1 MIGHHLKEPHMAV
14 RFGQPQEMRQRRRS
28 VTVRKAHRSGERAIR
43 CSSIPIVD
51 AGLECGVDQTCLR
64 EALSPRNG

>member
-1 MIGHHLKEPHMAV
+1 
-14 RFGQPQEMRQRRRS
+14 MRQRRRS